1 MEKLLDERLVLL
13 DANVETSEEA
23 IRLMCAGKTNL
34 ISHEEMQKAFERS
47 KTYGQ
52 VPDKK

>member
-1 MEKLLDERLVLL
+1 MAVNCEFVAQVQYQCL
-13 DANVETSEEA
+13 
-23 IRLMCAGKTNL
+23 CAGKMNH
-34 ISHEEMQKAFERS
+34 ISHEEMEKAFERS